1 MSSMLSLSW
10 SPLVGHEGW
19 PTNIKP
25 SPGDF
30 IASTSAQLT
39 FFFIAGAAVVIFA
52 LPWALKAAVRGKN
65 YTPLLVIGSGLL
77 SSPLEPMLDMLG
89 HRRWAKNLVPPFT
102 NFGISGPALIPV
114 FSVAFLRLEAYFCYF

>member
-1 MSSMLSLSW
+1 MSSMQSLSW

-19 PTNIKP
+19 PPNIKP

-52 LPWALKAAVRGKN
+52 LPWAIKAAVRSKN

-77 SSPLEPMLDMLG
+77 CSQLEPMLDMLG
-89 HRRWAKNLVPPFT
+89 HLHWAKNLVPAFT
-102 NFGISGPALIPV
+102 KETPGGRIVFGPGS
-114 FSVAFLRLEAYFCYF
+114 RD